1 LDLEE
6 YLKYC
11 EKHPVYEKSEGEE
24 DGEKPSKKLKKNEG
38 DDNDEDEGEII
49 TSKDIKNKK

>member
-1 LDLEE
+1 M
-6 YLKYC
+6 KYC